1 MICRLG
7 VLGAL
12 ILMTSACVLPRAGS
26 SYGDVQAASQDGRI
40 DLVPVTAA
48 TIPAPAATTGTFP
61 DEFLRAEPVPQD
73 ALGPGDTVNIRV
85 IEGGT
90 PTVFTANNGDMGEIP
105 VDERGRIFVP
115 FAGSFQAADR
125 TAAQLRVDIARRLR
139 TVVRNPQVDV
149 RPVKIRSR
157 LVSVQ
162 GNAAKAGTYPIERG
176 RTRLGELLGEVA
188 PDLKVPEMMEVTV
201 RRDGRAGTVRMADV
215 LANPALD
222 IALRPG
228 DSVVLNDIVQ
238 QVTVLGAAG
247 AQGQVRIARR
257 DFSVADVLGQSRGLN
272 DDAADPRGV
281 YLIRATDQASP
292 PVVYQ
297 FEMRNPETVAL
308 AGRFRVRDKDTVYIS
323 NAPFTQTRKALGAIT
338 QSLGGIRSAV
348 TVVP

>member
-7 VLGAL
+7 AL
-12 ILMTSACVLPRAGS
+12 AALSLMIAGCVMPRAGS
-26 SYGDVQAASQDGRI
+26 SYSEVQEASAQGRI
-40 DLVPVTAA
+40 NLVPVTPSTLPA
-48 TIPAPAATTGTFP
+48 APAATGSFP
-61 DEFLRAEPVPQD
+61 AEFVAAEPVAQD

-90 PTVFTANNGDMGEIP
+90 PTVFTANNGDLGEIP
-105 VDERGRIFVP
+105 VDERGRVFVP

-125 TAAQLRVDIARRLR
+125 TAAELRVDIARRLR

-149 RPVKIRSR
+149 RPVKVRSR

-188 PDLKVPEMMEVTV
+188 PDLKTPEMMDVTV
-201 RRDGRAGTVRMADV
+201 RRDGRAGTVRMADI
-215 LANPALD
+215 LANPSLD

-228 DSVVLNDIVQ
+228 DSIVLNAIVQ

-247 AQGQVRIARR
+247 AQGQVRIERR

-281 YLIRATDQASP
+281 YLIRATGQGT

-297 FEMRNPETVAL
+297 FEMRDPQTVAL